1 MWNVECGMW
10 NEKCG
15 MRNVECGTD
24 DKPRAMK
31 LALIAEVQR
40 KKSRERLN
48 EE

>member
-1 MWNVECGMW
+1 MW

-15 MRNVECGTD
+15 AD

-40 KKSRERLN
+40 KNSRERLN
-48 EE
+48 VE